1 MFRWP
6 IDYVRLD
13 GGALWIRPDLADR
26 FARIGWNS
34 LANILTSDRVRY
46 VRLRSYFNGWDTGTA
61 LVPNADAASGTYL
74 HIKRFRPGWRGCG
87 RGLAEANIVGLFESH
102 GIDCM
107 RVAAVGQT
115 TWSRRVDGYCSLYI
129 SEQVGTG
136 ESAWSLLECRAEE
149 EAATEDNLRRQQIV
163 SSVASVVARMH
174 AADLY
179 HGDLKW
185 KHLLPEQGPAEPE
198 TWRLIDLERAGRHIG
213 PRALNAW
220 ITDLWKVRRSMEQL
234 RLSPEETALWF
245 DTYDETYGALN
256 GRFCRFAALRDRAVA
271 WRTRIISIRRP
282 LVRLIQPAGRRTTRL
297 PGHMTRAGSR

>member
-6 IDYVRLD
+6 TDYVRLD

-26 FARIGWNS
+26 FARIGWSS
-34 LANILTSDRVRY
+34 LAGILTSDRVRY

-61 LVPNADAASGTYL
+61 LIPDADDTTGAYV
-74 HIKRFRPGWRGCG
+74 HVKRFRPGWQGCG

-107 RVAAVGQT
+107 RIAAVGQT
-115 TWSRRVDGYCSLYI
+115 TWSRRIAGYCSLFI

-136 ESAWSLLECRAEE
+136 ASAWSLLEPRTEE
-149 EAATEDNLRRQQIV
+149 DAATEDDPRRRQII
-163 SSVASVVARMH
+163 SRIAGVVARMH
-174 AADLY
+174 ARDLY

-185 KHLLPEQGPAEPE
+185 KHLLPESGPDGTEA
-198 TWRLIDLERAGRHIG
+198 WRLIDLERAGRHIG
-213 PRALNAW
+213 PLALNAW
-220 ITDLWKVRRSMEQL
+220 ITDLWKTRRSMEQL
-234 RLSPEETALWF
+234 RLSSDETALWF
-245 DTYDETYGALN
+245 ETYDEAYRALS
-256 GRFCRFAALRDRAVA
+256 GRFSRLAALRDRAVA

-297 PGHMTRAGSR
+297 PGHMTRAGS